1 MVRQL
6 TVDFNRVVDG
16 SLIRANARRAAR
28 TVLDVG
34 SIIVVGDDDWGIG
47 RAEVVEFGPVARRL
61 DAHLDGR
68 AGPQPESV
76 GRHSA
81 HRDASLTASHPA
93 GHGVVTRPADYVQE
107 HVRLGYAATEHGNQ
121 ADTVDVAIE

>member
-16 SLIRANARRAAR
+16 SLIRANARRVAPG

-47 RAEVVEFGPVARRL
+47 RAEVVEYDRQTGSLVLRVL
-61 DAHLDGR
+61 DELVDER
-68 AGPQPESV
+68 ASEIS
-76 GRHSA
+76 
-81 HRDASLTASHPA
+81 
-93 GHGVVTRPADYVQE
+93 RPA
-107 HVRLGYAATEHGNQ
+107 
-121 ADTVDVAIE
+121 